1 MILDFRIFNNIKDR
15 DEYMNNWNEFIKLYN
30 SFQYEEIEKL
40 HGTIYHYT
48 SPEGLKGIF
57 DTSSLFA
64 SDMYFLNDSSEGMYV
79 ISLIEENI
87 DRLCKSENELKRYV
101 EKELRLIKSGKWQEQ
116 IHNYIIS
123 FSQNGDSLEM
133 WNYYTKGNSIQG
145 YNIGFDIDKLSS
157 CIQIEI
163 LDDNGGQ
170 IPRDNEK
177 HLVLYQGKVIYD
189 KDKQV
194 SIVESIF
201 DKFYR
206 KYIELSDK
214 EMLSLVAHF
223 IVSKIINYGM
233 FFKSKE
239 FSIEEE
245 YRFIYATYLLKNNS
259 EKGIPYKEQFRI
271 HDGCLVPYQKCLFDM
286 KSVSEVTF
294 SPSLY
299 NEMTEAGLKRL
310 LDQCGIMHENRIKK
324 SKIPLRY

>member
-1 MILDFRIFNNIKDR
+1 M
-15 DEYMNNWNEFIKLYN
+15 M
-30 SFQYEEIEKL
+30 
-40 HGTIYHYT
+40 
-48 SPEGLKGIF
+48 KGVK
-57 DTSSLFA
+57 
-64 SDMYFLNDSSEGMYV
+64 Y
-79 ISLIEENI
+79 
-87 DRLCKSENELKRYV
+87 
-101 EKELRLIKSGKWQEQ
+101 Q
-116 IHNYIIS
+116 IA
-123 FSQNGDSLEM
+123 
-133 WNYYTKGNSIQG
+133 
-145 YNIGFDIDKLSS
+145 
-157 CIQIEI
+157 
-163 LDDNGGQ
+163 
-170 IPRDNEK
+170 
-177 HLVLYQGKVIYD
+177 
-189 KDKQV
+189 
-194 SIVESIF
+194 IF